1 MKTTVTN
8 ISVDDEQVREAWVE
22 LLSSYDY
29 DEFVTA
35 TFNLPQRD
43 PDRARSMFTAWLRRR
58 YFKHA
63 KSVGDVREETLT
75 KRDGYGRVVGKRT
88 RYKGAFA
95 NAWRRGQL
103 HPIWC
108 LGIEKHKDGTNHMH
122 AAVKHQVFAKTI
134 RRDAGWHEW
143 FSDMDL
149 GRIRLEPPESQEDV
163 RGYMSKY
170 VCKGGEIDLSP
181 SFARTLKSLTV

>member
-1 MKTTVTN
+1 VAKLHH
-8 ISVDDEQVREAWVE
+8 ISADSEQVREAWAE

-43 PDRARSMFTAWLRRR
+43 PDRARAMFTAWLRRR

-88 RYKGAFA
+88 RYKGSFA

-134 RRDAGWHEW
+134 RRD
-143 FSDMDL
+143 MDL
-149 GRIRLEPPESQEDV
+149 GRIRLEPPESQEHV

-181 SFARTLKSLTV
+181 TFARTLKSVTV